1 MSLDGKIASS
11 ARELPTFP
19 SVEDRRRMD
28 LIRATADAILIGGGT
43 LRASDYPL
51 RVRSPM
57 LQQRRLAR
65 GMTQQPL
72 NILLSASL
80 KVPGRGRFFSAPDV
94 PRLVVTTRLAAKNRR
109 ERLARSAEVLAWGGR
124 RIALSRLMKELH
136 ERGIRTL
143 LLEGGGNTNFEFF
156 KQGLVDEIYLTLC
169 PVIIGGKASPTP
181 VDGKGFSPKE
191 FLRYLPVRFDRVGGE
206 FFFRYRRS

>member
-1 MSLDGKIASS
+1 
-11 ARELPTFP
+11 
-19 SVEDRRRMD
+19 
-28 LIRATADAILIGGGT
+28 
-43 LRASDYPL
+43 
-51 RVRSPM
+51 M

-80 KVPGRGRFFSAPDV
+80 KVPGNGRFFSAPDV
-94 PRLVVTTRLAAKNRR
+94 PRLVVTTRLAAKRRR
-109 ERLARSAEVLAWGGR
+109 ERLARSAEVLAWAGR
-124 RIALSRLMKELH
+124 RIVLSRLMKELH

-143 LLEGGGNTNFEFF
+143 LLEGGGATNFEFF

-191 FLRYLPVRFDRVGGE
+191 FIHYLPIQFDRVRGE